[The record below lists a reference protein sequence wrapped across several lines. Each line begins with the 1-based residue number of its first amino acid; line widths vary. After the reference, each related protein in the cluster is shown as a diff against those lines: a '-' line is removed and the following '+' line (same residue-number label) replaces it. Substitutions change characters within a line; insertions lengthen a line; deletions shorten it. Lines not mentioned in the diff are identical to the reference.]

1 MRYTIMIRR
10 LTGALLAFTLL
21 GFLACS
27 GAEEAT
33 PTPSAPTAPSPTPT
47 VPSIVVP
54 TVAPPTATPT
64 ASAPGQVVARPTAT
78 NTPTA
83 VPAGDQPKYGG
94 VINIAGESTGYVD
107 PFSNLSNWNW
117 FNFGNT
123 WGQLVRLD
131 PRDRVTLQEDLA
143 DNWELSGDGLTWTF
157 HIREGIVDH
166 EGGTFTAEDARWN
179 IIRIKHKPNNVPGR
193 RQGCMREFVRDILDD
208 SGNVVSNP
216 GAEVTG
222 PNELTVRLVA
232 PRGAF
237 MGCVT
242 SAFMQF
248 QPSKYTMPI
257 DTASGGEYRDLDFDK
272 GEAIGTGPFK
282 IVDLAL
288 SNFVKTERHDAY
300 YHEGLPYLDGYNE
313 FEIQDPATRTA
324 SFVAGRVDAFP
335 LFLAPKK
342 PDVDR
347 MVQELGAD
355 EVKFS
360 RVPAVGMRVLEL
372 NTRKAPFGPVGD
384 PMADDI
390 RWAIQLTLN
399 RDNINKLAFDG
410 IGFLAP
416 PYYIGWEWIYTE
428 QEWFDQFPGLDS
440 TPSVKAQHIAEAK
453 QLMEKHG
460 FGPDNLL
467 TIPVH
472 LTSASGKNENEVIA
486 DQLREI
492 YIDTKVSV
500 QQSSLISD
508 RIKNGDF
515 DIAQQSRGAPF
526 PDPDAFN
533 ISLYFSWEDGGFNYT
548 GYENPKWRELYE
560 QEVIQDSEEARG
572 PLLREMAKI
581 MYFDATLINYIRP
594 GLMYTHRGNWRG
606 YTFPIHHVM
615 NSSLEYTWL
624 ADQ

>member
-1 MRYTIMIRR
+1 MRYSTMFRR
-10 LTGALLAFTLL
+10 LSGALIALTLL
-21 GFLACS
+21 VVMACG

-33 PTPSAPTAPSPTPT
+33 PTPAAPTVPSPTPT
-47 VPSIVVP
+47 VPSIVAP

-64 ASAPGQVVARPTAT
+64 AAAPGEVVAQPTAT
-78 NTPTA
+78 NTPTP

-94 VINIAGESTGYVD
+94 VINISGELAAYID
-107 PFSNLSNWNW
+107 PFHNRSNWNW

-123 WGQLVRLD
+123 WGQLVRID
-131 PRDRVTLQEDLA
+131 PRDRVSLQGDLA
-143 DNWELSGDGLTWTF
+143 EEWALSEDGLTWTF
-157 HIREGIVDH
+157 QIRDGIVDH

-179 IIRIKHKPNNVPGR
+179 IIRIKERPNGVPGR
-193 RQGCMREFVRDILDD
+193 RQGCMREFVSDILDD
-208 SGNVVSNP
+208 NGNVVANP

-248 QPSKYTMPI
+248 QPSKYTRAI
-257 DTASGGEYRDLDFDK
+257 DTAPGGEYRDLDFAK
-272 GEAIGTGPFK
+272 GEVIGTGPFK
-282 IVDLAL
+282 VVDHAL
-288 SNFVKTERHDAY
+288 NNFVKTERHEAY
-300 YHEGLPYLDGYNE
+300 YRDGLPYLDGYNE
-313 FEIQDPATRTA
+313 FEILDAATRTA
-324 SFVAGRVDAFP
+324 NFISGRVDAFP
-335 LFLAPKK
+335 LFAAPKR
-342 PDVDR
+342 PDVER
-347 MVQELGAD
+347 MVAELGAD
-355 EVKFS
+355 NVLFS
-360 RVPAVGMRVLEL
+360 RVPAVGMRVLQL

-384 PMADDI
+384 PVADDI

-440 TPSVKAQHIAEAK
+440 SPDVKAQHIAEAK
-453 QLMEKHG
+453 ALMEKHG
-460 FGPDNLL
+460 YGPDNFL
-467 TIPVH
+467 TLPAH
-472 LTSASGKNENEVIA
+472 LTSSSGKNESEVIA
-486 DQLREI
+486 EQLKEI
-492 YIDTKVSV
+492 YIDSKVIV
-500 QQSSLISD
+500 TESSLINE
-508 RIKNGDF
+508 RVVKGDF
-515 DIAQQSRGAPF
+515 DISRDSRGAPF

-533 ISLYFSWEDGGFNYT
+533 ISLYFQYEDGGFNHT
-548 GYENPKWRELYE
+548 GWENPEWKELYE
-560 QEVIQDSEEARG
+560 QEVILDSEEARA

-615 NSSLEYTWL
+615 NASLEYTWL